1 MENRAAK
8 FKNLFNGNQ
17 KTAFDWL
24 MNPSLLTLPDSKD
37 FAEGMINTAKQWS
50 IDKTKPDVDKYMDK
64 IINWTR
70 NPSMISPDFKNKENY
85 IEFLKGWKEPE
96 TSRFMIEL
104 RRLILKG
111 NQLRGRGLGITEW
124 RPAVVKAPE
133 AEATIGQKR
142 PAPGSTA
149 ERSLTLRKEKSAKRT
164 KSQLAGG
171 LGPEYPAL
179 KNLKKNI
186 NLNTTELAE
195 VLINISKASQRTL
208 ERAKTLYN
216 RTAKKFSD
224 DESVVKVRNAILGL
238 LGRLLPTKQRSKTT
252 FVSKIKRI

>member
-1 MENRAAK
+1 
-8 FKNLFNGNQ
+8 
-17 KTAFDWL
+17 
-24 MNPSLLTLPDSKD
+24 
-37 FAEGMINTAKQWS
+37 
-50 IDKTKPDVDKYMDK
+50 
-64 IINWTR
+64 
-70 NPSMISPDFKNKENY
+70 
-85 IEFLKGWKEPE
+85 
-96 TSRFMIEL
+96 
-104 RRLILKG
+104 
-111 NQLRGRGLGITEW
+111 
-124 RPAVVKAPE
+124 VVKAPE

-149 ERSLTLRKEKSAKRT
+149 ERSLTLRKEKSVKRT
-164 KSQLAGG
+164 KSLAGG

-224 DESVVKVRNAILGL
+224 DESVVKVRNAILG
-238 LGRLLPTKQRSKTT
+238 RLLPTKQRSKTT